1 VSYSIIERHE
11 GSISVSSEP
20 GGGTVFTIDLPSME
34 VGPNENDEPE
44 TLATTPTLSVLVID
58 DEAAV
63 RETLS
68 EMLEALGHNVVLA
81 DGGQEALK
89 RLAAAGDFDFVF
101 TDLAMPEMDGWETSR
116 EIRKRRPDMRIVL
129 VTGYGPGT
137 VPPAGEETLV
147 DGILGKPFDFVQ
159 VGDTIKNVL
168 AKRAVLENV
177 GV

>member
-1 VSYSIIERHE
+1 
-11 GSISVSSEP
+11 
-20 GGGTVFTIDLPSME
+20 
-34 VGPNENDEPE
+34 
-44 TLATTPTLSVLVID
+44 
-58 DEAAV
+58 
-63 RETLS
+63 
-68 EMLEALGHNVVLA
+68 MLEALGHSVVLA